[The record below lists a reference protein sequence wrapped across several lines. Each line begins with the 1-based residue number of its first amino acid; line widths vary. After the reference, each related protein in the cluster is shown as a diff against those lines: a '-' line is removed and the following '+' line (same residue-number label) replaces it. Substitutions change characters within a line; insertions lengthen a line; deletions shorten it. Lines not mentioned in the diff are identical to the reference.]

1 MAFAV
6 RLMTNLV
13 IILAIYKHAVCL
25 VYLRKPSKCKKYPCL
40 IFRDNFN
47 TLDFQIWEHLKTAS
61 HTGNKEFQY
70 YTNNRT
76 NSYIKDRCLYLKPT
90 LTNDTY
96 DDNFLT
102 SGALDLW
109 GTNPFSDCTT
119 NQCNGCVRIGTNSSI
134 ISPIQSAGLRTIKS
148 FSFKFGKVNIRAKLP
163 KGDWLWPAFWLMP
176 KYNGYGDW
184 PASGEIDIMV
194 SRGNNLYYENDL
206 KNVSLGNDHITQS
219 LHWGPYFPEDR
230 NELTS
235 VHYWKEKGTFSD
247 SFHLF
252 SVDITPNGI
261 FFSIYNE
268 STMNVTLDKGGFWKL
283 GNFSENIHNPWASE
297 SKVAPFDQEFFIIM
311 NLAVGGNNG
320 CFHENFKPSALWDND
335 EQNHGKLMKQFCENR
350 NKWLPTWKGENT
362 ALKIDYVE
370 VWKQE
375 KDPE

>member
-47 TLDFQIWEHLKTAS
+47 TLHFQIWEHLKTAS

-102 SGALDLW
+102 SDTLDLW

-176 KYNGYGDW
+176 KYNGY
-184 PASGEIDIMV
+184 
-194 SRGNNLYYENDL
+194 
-206 KNVSLGNDHITQS
+206 
-219 LHWGPYFPEDR
+219 
-230 NELTS
+230 
-235 VHYWKEKGTFSD
+235 
-247 SFHLF
+247 
-252 SVDITPNGI
+252 
-261 FFSIYNE
+261 
-268 STMNVTLDKGGFWKL
+268 
-283 GNFSENIHNPWASE
+283 
-297 SKVAPFDQEFFIIM
+297 
-311 NLAVGGNNG
+311 
-320 CFHENFKPSALWDND
+320 
-335 EQNHGKLMKQFCENR
+335 
-350 NKWLPTWKGENT
+350 
-362 ALKIDYVE
+362 
-370 VWKQE
+370 
-375 KDPE
+375 

>member
-102 SGALDLW
+102 SGTLDLW

-119 NQCNGCVRIGTNSSI
+119 NQYNGCVRIGTNSSI
-134 ISPIQSAGLRTIKS
+134 INPIKSAGLRTIKS
-148 FSFKFGKVNIRAKLP
+148 FSFKFDKVNIRAKLP
-163 KGDWLWPAFWLMP
+163 KGDWMWTAFWLMP

-206 KNVSLGNDHITQS
+206 KNVSLGNDRITQS

-230 NELTS
+230 SELTK
-235 VHYWKEKGTFSD
+235 VH
-247 SFHLF
+247 
-252 SVDITPNGI
+252 
-261 FFSIYNE
+261 
-268 STMNVTLDKGGFWKL
+268 
-283 GNFSENIHNPWASE
+283 
-297 SKVAPFDQEFFIIM
+297 
-311 NLAVGGNNG
+311 
-320 CFHENFKPSALWDND
+320 
-335 EQNHGKLMKQFCENR
+335 
-350 NKWLPTWKGENT
+350 
-362 ALKIDYVE
+362 
-370 VWKQE
+370 
-375 KDPE
+375 